1 MKSCCKEA
9 MGDHVN
15 EETLAVEERKPS
27 FLQKL
32 KKKWNAKN
40 MLQVVLILIT
50 FTIGG
55 SLCGYLGRKILNL
68 MTIENNV
75 IWVVLYIILVS
86 ILWPACV
93 LLISIPMGQLAF
105 FRKYLSKMGK
115 RMFRR

>member
-9 MGDHVN
+9 MGDHEN
-15 EETLAVEERKPS
+15 EETLVVEERKLS

-32 KKKWNAKN
+32 KKKWKAKN
-40 MLQVVLILIT
+40 ILQVVLILIT

-68 MTIENNV
+68 VNIENNV
-75 IWVVLYIILVS
+75 IWIVLYIILVS

-93 LLISIPMGQLAF
+93 LLISIPMGQLSF

-115 RMFRR
+115 RIFRR